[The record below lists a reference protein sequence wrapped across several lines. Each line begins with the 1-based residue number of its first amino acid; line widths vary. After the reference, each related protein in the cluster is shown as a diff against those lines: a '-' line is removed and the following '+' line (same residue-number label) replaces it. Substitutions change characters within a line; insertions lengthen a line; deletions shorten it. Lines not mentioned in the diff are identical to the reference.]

1 MALNELQ
8 TVFYVVEDGTAAVT
22 LNRPEKMNA

>member
-8 TVFYVVEDGTAAVT
+8 TVHYVVEEGIATVT
-22 LNRPEKMNA
+22 LNRPDKMNA